1 MEKEKKSPKNI
12 IRAIVIGVIIGF
24 IITTIFSTA
33 YNVDEGCQGVV
44 LTFGKPTSVVS
55 PGLNFK
61 IPYVQEMIP
70 VDMRVQ
76 GLAIGYNEDTNT
88 STNDSS
94 MITSDF
100 NFVNIDFFVE
110 WSVSDPIKALYSAK
124 DPVDILVKAVQSSA
138 RAVVGKNT
146 VDNVLTSGKAE
157 IQTEMMT
164 NVSEFLDT
172 LDLGIQ
178 VHSINIQDAETPT
191 TDIQNAFKAVE
202 TAKQEKETI
211 VNDATAYK
219 NAQIPA
225 ARAEADKLLQAAE
238 ADKMARVNE
247 ATAQVARFNAM
258 FEEYQK
264 NKDITKKR
272 MFFEYM
278 EDILP
283 NMEVIIE
290 NADGSTEKMYPVK
303 SFGGI

>member
-1 MEKEKKSPKNI
+1 MTKEKKSPKNI
-12 IRAIVIGVIIGF
+12 IRAIAIGIIIGF

-44 LTFGKPTSVVS
+44 LTFGKPTNVVS

-61 IPYVQEMIP
+61 IPYIQEMIP

-303 SFGGI
+303 SFGG